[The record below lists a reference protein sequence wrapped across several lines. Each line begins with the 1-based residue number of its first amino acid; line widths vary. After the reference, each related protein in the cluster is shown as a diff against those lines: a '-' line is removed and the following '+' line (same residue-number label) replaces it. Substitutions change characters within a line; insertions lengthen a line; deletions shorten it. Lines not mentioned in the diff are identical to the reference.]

1 MERAGAPRAGAD
13 AEFMESR
20 RMDAGRMRQVAV
32 VLAWVAA
39 GLLAGA
45 LLVLQAERMAA
56 GDRALWTQPSGS

>member
-1 MERAGAPRAGAD
+1 
-13 AEFMESR
+13 
-20 RMDAGRMRQVAV
+20 MDGGRMRQVAV
-32 VLAWVAA
+32 VCAWMAA